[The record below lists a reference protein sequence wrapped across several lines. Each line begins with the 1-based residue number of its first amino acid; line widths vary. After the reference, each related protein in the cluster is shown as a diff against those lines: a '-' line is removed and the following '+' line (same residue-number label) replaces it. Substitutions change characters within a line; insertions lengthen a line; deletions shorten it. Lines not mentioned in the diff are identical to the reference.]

1 MVCDHGAQSVKAC
14 ERHPANKRQH
24 SERNETGQYSS
35 GGGCGSEQSVSSW
48 KIMSTLDQKLLQ
60 TILVK
65 IDSNLSQGILPVHNG
80 HLKDLSGETDVL
92 EYLLFMKKR
101 SEEHT

>member
-1 MVCDHGAQSVKAC
+1 
-14 ERHPANKRQH
+14 
-24 SERNETGQYSS
+24 
-35 GGGCGSEQSVSSW
+35 
-48 KIMSTLDQKLLQ
+48 MSTLDQKLLQ

-92 EYLLFMKKR
+92 EYLLFMKKEGLISGDLVTKGTNSTPFRMTNIRLTYLGIRVLR
-101 SEEHT
+101 S